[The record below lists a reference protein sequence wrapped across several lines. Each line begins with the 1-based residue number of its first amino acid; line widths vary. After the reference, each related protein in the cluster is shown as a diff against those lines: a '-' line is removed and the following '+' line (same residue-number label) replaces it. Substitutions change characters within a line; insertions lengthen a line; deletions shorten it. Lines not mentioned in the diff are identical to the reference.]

1 MKRLLSLLA
10 LIAAT
15 AFGAPTDADACGG
28 VFRGPRTA
36 TVPSLQVEQVL
47 VIHDPVKE
55 EEHFIRQLSF
65 RNATEPFGFIVPTPS
80 RPTVAKVATSP
91 FGELVKRYPPEGGRF
106 DLRLGGGGGV
116 QAGGSGKGGP
126 AKVTILSMDR
136 IGSFTAFVLAATD
149 AGALGRWLK
158 SNRFETTPESSAW
171 LKHYVD
177 VGFYFTA
184 FRYEPDPKVAG
195 TDVKSETVRISFA
208 TPLPF
213 YPYREPEHRKDD
225 PTFPRVLAVWFV
237 APERAVPVANVEDD
251 AGGHVKRPWAEDAK
265 HAEATPTT
273 LRPIVGPLADLLP
286 GAPTEPLVVQTFEDQ
301 KVSRH
306 GWGDVVLVPETA
318 RPVEAA
324 RRTRMDKLAAAIGA
338 GK

>member
-1 MKRLLSLLA
+1 MKRPLSLLA
-10 LIAAT
+10 AT
-15 AFGAPTDADACGG
+15 MALAILAPTDADACGG

-91 FGELVKRYPPEGGRF
+91 FGELVKRYPPEGGLS
-106 DLRLGGGGGV
+106 DLRLGSGGGAL
-116 QAGGSGKGGP
+116 QGGGKGGP
-126 AKVTILSMDR
+126 APVTVLSMER

-149 AGALGRWLK
+149 AGALGRWLT
-158 SNRFETTPESSAW
+158 SNQFETTPESSAW

-184 FRYEPDPKVAG
+184 FRYEPDTKVAG

-237 APERAVPVANVEDD
+237 SPERAVPVANVDD
-251 AGGHVKRPWAEDAK
+251 DTGGHVKRPWTEDAT
-265 HAEATPTT
+265 HGNATPTE
-273 LRPIVGPLADLLP
+273 LRPILGPLADLLP
-286 GAPTEPLVVQTFEDQ
+286 SSPTGSQVVQTFEDQ
-301 KVSRH
+301 KVSRQ
-306 GWGDVVLVPETA
+306 GWGDVVLVPEA
-318 RPVEAA
+318 AHPVEAERRA
-324 RRTRMDKLAAAIGA
+324 RTSKLIAALGA